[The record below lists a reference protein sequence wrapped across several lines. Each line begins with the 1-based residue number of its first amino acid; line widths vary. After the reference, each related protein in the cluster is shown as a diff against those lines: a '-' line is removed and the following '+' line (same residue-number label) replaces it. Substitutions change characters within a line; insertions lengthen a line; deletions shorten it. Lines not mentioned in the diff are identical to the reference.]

1 MRKNVHALIGPG
13 AVILSAVLFGTMPLM
28 AKRAFALGSNAYTTA
43 FGRFVTGAAI
53 AGLVILLCPKQTIRI
68 NKKQF
73 RTLLLLSL
81 FYAATPVLLYSSYQ
95 SIDSGL
101 ASTLHFTYPVA
112 VMLLSALLFHEQ
124 IGRRELLCAILC
136 MAGVL
141 LLYTPGSK
149 ADGSGMIIAALSGL
163 VYAGY
168 IVLLGK
174 SGLKGL
180 SVLTMTFWLSLL
192 SAAEI
197 FVFSLCTGN
206 LALDLPKEVWLPYL
220 GLGLFA
226 TVLALALFQ
235 IGVFLSGPVK
245 ASLLSTFEPLTGVVI
260 GILVFHETLTIKSAC
275 GLLQILLAV
284 ILLALPAEKQVYKKQ
299 ITK

>member
-1 MRKNVHALIGPG
+1 MCKKYSSIIGPG

-28 AKRAFALGSNAYTTA
+28 AKQAFTLGSNAYTTA
-43 FGRFVTGAAI
+43 FGRFATGAVI
-53 AGLVILLCPKQTIRI
+53 AGLVILLHPKQTIRI

-73 RTLLLLSL
+73 RALLLLSL
-81 FYAATPVLLYSSYQ
+81 FYAATPVLIYSSYQ

-101 ASTLHFTYPVA
+101 ASTLHFTYPIA
-112 VMLLSALLFHEQ
+112 VMLLSTLLFRER
-124 IGRRELLCAILC
+124 IGKRKLLYAILC
-136 MAGVL
+136 MSGVL
-141 LLYTPGSK
+141 LLYSPGSK
-149 ADGSGMIIAALSGL
+149 ADVTGMVLAASSGL

-168 IVLLGK
+168 IVALGK

-180 SVLTMTFWLSLL
+180 SVLTMTFWLSFL

-197 FVFSLCTGN
+197 FAFSLCTGN
-206 LALDLPKEVWLPYL
+206 LTLDLPKAVWLSYL

-235 IGVFLSGPVK
+235 IGVFLCGPVN

-260 GILVFHETLTIKSAC
+260 GILVFHETLTAKSTC
-275 GLLQILLAV
+275 GLLLILLAV
-284 ILLALPAEKQVYKKQ
+284 ILLGLPVEKQIYKKQ
-299 ITK
+299 IAK

>member
-1 MRKNVHALIGPG
+1 MRKKYSSIIGPG

-43 FGRFVTGAAI
+43 FGRFATGAVI
-53 AGLVILLCPKQTIRI
+53 AGLVILLHPKQTIRVS
-68 NKKQF
+68 KKQF
-73 RTLLLLSL
+73 RALLLLSL

-112 VMLLSALLFHEQ
+112 VMLLSALLFRER

-141 LLYTPGSK
+141 LLYTPGAK
-149 ADGSGMIIAALSGL
+149 TDTSGVVIAALSGL

-168 IVLLGK
+168 IVALDK

-197 FVFSLCTGN
+197 FAFSLCTGN
-206 LALDLPKEVWLPYL
+206 LTLYLPKAVWLPYL

-226 TVLALALFQ
+226 TVLALTLFQ
-235 IGVFLSGPVK
+235 IGVFLCGPVK

-260 GILVFHETLTIKSAC
+260 GILVFHETLTVKSAC
-275 GLLQILLAV
+275 GLLLILLAV

-299 ITK
+299 IAK